1 MPKPLTSI
9 ASLTEAIARTMEG
22 YQVDSGD
29 VFERLGLQREPY
41 RDPDARLPN
50 DIMKQV
56 WDEAERLTGDP
67 CFGFR
72 VGMSFH
78 VTNYHAVGYAWLS
91 SASLRDALER
101 LVRYQKLIST
111 AVDLALESH
120 DSELHYVIR
129 GPDMPPQAADA
140 ACCAAVQVCRD
151 VASREFA
158 PIRVEMAR
166 RCPPCSLEL
175 QQFFGCEVT
184 YDAPDTR
191 LHLSATSVNEPLPRN
206 NPALAQASEEI
217 ARDYIMRMDHNDVVT
232 KARVLLIGQ
241 LPDGEPARSRL
252 AQSLNMSER
261 TLARRLADHDYT
273 FTSLVDE
280 IRHELAGEYLRQTR
294 FSVTD
299 VAFLL
304 GFSDQSNFARAFK
317 RWTDQTP
324 SEFRLAA
331 RAASDTAAD

>member
-1 MPKPLTSI
+1 
-9 ASLTEAIARTMEG
+9 MET
-22 YQVDSGD
+22 YQVNAGD
-29 VFERLGLQREPY
+29 VFEGLGLQREPY

-50 DIMKQV
+50 EIMKQV
-56 WDEAERLTGDP
+56 WNEAERLSGDP

-91 SASLRDALER
+91 SASIHEALDR
-101 LVRYQKLIST
+101 MVRYQKLIST
-111 AVDLALESH
+111 AVDLKLEAH
-120 DSELHYVIR
+120 ESELHYVIG

-140 ACCAAVQVCRD
+140 ASCAAVQICRD
-151 VASREFA
+151 VSNQEFA
-158 PIRVEMAR
+158 PIAVQLAR
-166 RCPPCSLEL
+166 PTPPCGSEL
-175 QQFFGCEVT
+175 RQFFGCEVT

-191 LHLSATSVNEPLPRN
+191 LRLSTASVNEPLTRN

-217 ARDYIMRMDHNDVVT
+217 ARDYIIRMDHNDVVT

-252 AQSLNMSER
+252 ARSLNMSER

-280 IRHELAGEYLRQTR
+280 IRHELAADYLRQTR

-331 RAASDTAAD
+331 GVAEDTHPG